1 MQSKFVTHFQE
12 PLGHY
17 RTIGWHSFLESV
29 DLIHAVQGQV
39 AQTVFSCLES
49 KCKKILTGA
58 SIDSHRD
65 KAEDNDVNSGSEE
78 TSLQNGRSDNL
89 APSSMQKFN
98 AAIRHSHS
106 WNGRIL
112 SRGWRVFAQPLK
124 IHFRTHPQVHTG
136 HGNYRPPAAVIGQY
150 GLIYLYVYI
159 YIILV
164 ISGMYIQINNIDWL
178 L

>member
-1 MQSKFVTHFQE
+1 MQSK
-12 PLGHY
+12 GK
-17 RTIGWHSFLESV
+17 WHKRFFHV
-29 DLIHAVQGQV
+29 WNPNV
-39 AQTVFSCLES
+39 
-49 KCKKILTGA
+49 KKILTGA

-98 AAIRHSHS
+98 AAIPHSHS

-124 IHFRTHPQVHTG
+124 IHFWTHPQVHTG

-150 GLIYLYVYI
+150 GLIYLYI
-159 YIILV
+159 YIII
-164 ISGMYIQINNIDWL
+164 ISY
-178 L
+178 